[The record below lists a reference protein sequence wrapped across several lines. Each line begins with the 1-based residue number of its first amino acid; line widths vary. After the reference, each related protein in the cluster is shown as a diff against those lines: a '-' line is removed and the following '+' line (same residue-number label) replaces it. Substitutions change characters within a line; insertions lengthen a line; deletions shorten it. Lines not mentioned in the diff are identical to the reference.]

1 MRRARASPNAGL
13 AAALGLLLGV
23 LAGAAQESD
32 TRIIRGQV
40 LNQEGK
46 PVALAIVHLKNATTD
61 EQWSVV
67 TNKEGRYQFND
78 LKIKH
83 DYEVYAEWRDQKS
96 RTRKISQFDMR
107 PLLRVTL
114 KLKPTEKP
122 KEEKKDEEPEKDKED
137 EV

>member
-1 MRRARASPNAGL
+1 MRGARAIQSAGL
-13 AAALGLLLGV
+13 AAAVGLLLVV

-61 EQWSVV
+61 EQWSMV

-78 LKIKH
+78 MKMKH
-83 DYEVYAEWRDQKS
+83 DYEIYAEWRDQKS

-107 PLLRVTL
+107 PLIRVNL
-114 KLKPTEKP
+114 KLKPAKKS
-122 KEEKKDEEPEKDKED
+122 KEEKKEEEAKKDEED
-137 EV
+137 EG